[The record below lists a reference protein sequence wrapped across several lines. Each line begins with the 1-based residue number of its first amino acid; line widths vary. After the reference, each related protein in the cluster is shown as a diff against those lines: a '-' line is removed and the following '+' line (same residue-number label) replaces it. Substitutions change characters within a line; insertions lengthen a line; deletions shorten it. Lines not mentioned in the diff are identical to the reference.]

1 MTIQGLDSIFN
12 QDFNIKALDRE
23 QVKSYISR
31 LNCRIEQLSTILVSD
46 ERKFVAP
53 YLKILGSTLECLAL
67 KYSLPSEDQVDFS
80 LTISPTNSGFPTVQD
95 FYFLQK
101 DKQSADDY
109 IQQLPDE
116 QSLIEEI
123 RNSILKDRSASTP
136 QVLLQRL
143 RYFSKLK
150 ETKLLE
156 ENHQNE
162 PKLIDEDR
170 DKRSYVVEWTAI
182 EKGINVP
189 VLYVMYLTQNR
200 RSIPLEKRENPTL
213 DFFIYQSQNGIVD
226 LRSLVCQM
234 DHAIE
239 DIRPKL
245 IYKYIIGPYHDGLTN
260 NTPEITNLFDG
271 VDEPSMLRFRI
282 EAVASQYQRRMI
294 GKLGR
299 IFGDEISRILGF
311 ETVKEV
317 YGPLDNYDRRI
328 IVPFGVKQI
337 MGNKD
342 EMGNP
347 SQVYGITKGGEIIL

>member
-1 MTIQGLDSIFN
+1 M
-12 QDFNIKALDRE
+12 
-23 QVKSYISR
+23 
-31 LNCRIEQLSTILVSD
+31 
-46 ERKFVAP
+46 
-53 YLKILGSTLECLAL
+53 
-67 KYSLPSEDQVDFS
+67 
-80 LTISPTNSGFPTVQD
+80 
-95 FYFLQK
+95 
-101 DKQSADDY
+101 
-109 IQQLPDE
+109 
-116 QSLIEEI
+116 
-123 RNSILKDRSASTP
+123 
-136 QVLLQRL
+136 
-143 RYFSKLK
+143 
-150 ETKLLE
+150 E

-170 DKRSYVVEWTAI
+170 DKRAYVIEWTAI

-234 DHAIE
+234 DQAIE

-282 EAVASQYQRRMI
+282 EAVASQYQRRMMGRF
-294 GKLGR
+294 GK